1 MREKNDKN
9 AVKHRQHHPF
19 EFVNCKV
26 LAMLLGRSHN
36 TFQDD
41 KDRAI
46 FDDIGFIY
54 CGRVRRYSF
63 TDAAKLAYPELTNYE
78 IARLRVD
85 INEKILEGRKRDKAE
100 MSRSE
105 EE

>member
-9 AVKHRQHHPF
+9 AVKDREHHPL

-26 LAMLLGRSHN
+26 LAMLLGRAPTTYGKDEN
-36 TFQDD
+36 IDLFD
-41 KDRAI
+41 K
-46 FDDIGFIY
+46 IGFIY
-54 CGRVRRYSF
+54 RGPVRRYSF
-63 TDAAKLAYPELTNYE
+63 TDAAKLAYPDLSNYE

-100 MSRSE
+100 ISRSE

>member
-1 MREKNDKN
+1 MREKDDKN
-9 AVKHRQHHPF
+9 AVKDREHHPL

-26 LAMLLGRSHN
+26 LAMLLGRAPTTYGKDEN
-36 TFQDD
+36 LDLFD
-41 KDRAI
+41 K
-46 FDDIGFIY
+46 IGFIY
-54 CGRVRRYSF
+54 RGPVRRYSF

>member
-1 MREKNDKN
+1 MREKNDKKTIKDN
-9 AVKHRQHHPF
+9 QNHPF
-19 EFVNCKV
+19 EYVNCKV
-26 LAMLLGRSHN
+26 LAMLLGRSPT
-36 TFQDD
+36 TFSRD
-41 KDRAI
+41 KNIDL
-46 FDDIGFIY
+46 FDKIGFIY
-54 CGRVRRYSF
+54 RGRVRKYSF

>member
-1 MREKNDKN
+1 
-9 AVKHRQHHPF
+9 
-19 EFVNCKV
+19 
-26 LAMLLGRSHN
+26 MLLGRSPN
-36 TFQDD
+36 TFAKD
-41 KDRAI
+41 KNIDL
-46 FDDIGFIY
+46 FDKIGFIFR
-54 CGRVRRYSF
+54 GRVRRYSF

-105 EE
+105 KE